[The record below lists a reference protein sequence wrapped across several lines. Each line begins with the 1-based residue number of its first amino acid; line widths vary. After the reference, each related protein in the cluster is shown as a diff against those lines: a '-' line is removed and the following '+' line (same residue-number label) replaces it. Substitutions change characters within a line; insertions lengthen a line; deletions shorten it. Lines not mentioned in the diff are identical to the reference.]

1 MRTIAKI
8 AALEK
13 LSFAYEPGEND
24 EGEALLSSLGASEGL
39 TIILR

>member
-1 MRTIAKI
+1 MRKIAKI

-13 LSFAYEPGEND
+13 LSFAYESGEND
-24 EGEALLSSLGASEGL
+24 EGEALLSSFGASEGL